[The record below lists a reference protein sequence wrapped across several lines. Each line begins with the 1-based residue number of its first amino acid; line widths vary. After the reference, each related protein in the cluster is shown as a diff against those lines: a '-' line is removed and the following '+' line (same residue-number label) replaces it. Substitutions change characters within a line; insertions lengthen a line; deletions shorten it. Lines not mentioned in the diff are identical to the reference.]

1 MRLRADLA
9 FKHKVAHVENTVVQP
24 GPSPAEPVS
33 TRLHVKEPSI
43 RVAYASPGGEG
54 YHPVYYM
61 ARLAAEILSGELV
74 IVDLAGPSLAKRIEG
89 AFFPRRRGPLACLVI
104 CPSPTALQSVLAIE
118 KWRQSYRSLVAWVF
132 DSFWTDSIPLWVQ
145 VGRIFDHVF
154 VTEQED
160 LPAWRRKIRAPVD
173 WLPWGSD
180 VLNLGSPNP
189 TRRFDLIRF
198 GRQPE
203 EWDDDLSNQQQ
214 CQRRMMSFHG
224 RPPSFD
230 DAADN
235 ERALLS
241 LLGSTKFTL
250 AFSNRV
256 SPSIQT
262 HPNREYITARW
273 TDSLAAG
280 AAVAGIP
287 PRSESVQSLLW
298 PEALL
303 DIKTVTR
310 SEGLD
315 IIASAARDWTPARA
329 QLNYL
334 KALQF
339 LDWRW
344 RFKTIAETLGV
355 RSLQLDTE
363 LARLRNI
370 IDSSPA
376 AGAAG

>member
-1 MRLRADLA
+1 M
-9 FKHKVAHVENTVVQP
+9 
-24 GPSPAEPVS
+24 
-33 TRLHVKEPSI
+33 
-43 RVAYASPGGEG
+43 
-54 YHPVYYM
+54 
-61 ARLAAEILSGELV
+61 
-74 IVDLAGPSLAKRIEG
+74 
-89 AFFPRRRGPLACLVI
+89 
-104 CPSPTALQSVLAIE
+104 LAIE